1 MTGQSP
7 TQLSLAALRAQGYV
21 CWIVEHWNAFTKRR
35 VDLFGMWDILG
46 VGPLGTIAVQT
57 TTTGVSARV
66 KKISDDDHAAALQ
79 ACREAGWTL
88 QVHGWTSK
96 KVGNR
101 RVYKQRIVE
110 VS

>member
-1 MTGQSP
+1 MAGQSP

-21 CWIVEHWNAFTKRR
+21 CWIVEYWSHFAKKRI
-35 VDLFGMWDILG
+35 DLFGMWDILG

-57 TTTGVSARV
+57 TTTGVAARV
-66 KKISDDDHAAALQ
+66 KKITDEEHAIALA

-101 RVYKQRIVE
+101 RHYKQRVID